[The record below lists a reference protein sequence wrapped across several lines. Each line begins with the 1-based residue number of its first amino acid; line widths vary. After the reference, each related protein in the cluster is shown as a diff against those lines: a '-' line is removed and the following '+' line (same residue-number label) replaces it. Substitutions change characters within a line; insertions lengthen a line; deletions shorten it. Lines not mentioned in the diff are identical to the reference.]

1 MVDNSRSSS
10 SRRERD
16 RGRQADSNLEQRLLQ
31 LVLAHLTHEILSREL
46 EDAAVGELLVDA
58 ALLLEGLVRDAEV
71 ALQDLTHAELLKV
84 LA

>member
-1 MVDNSRSSS
+1 
-10 SRRERD
+10 
-16 RGRQADSNLEQRLLQ
+16 
-31 LVLAHLTHEILSREL
+31 LTHEILSREL